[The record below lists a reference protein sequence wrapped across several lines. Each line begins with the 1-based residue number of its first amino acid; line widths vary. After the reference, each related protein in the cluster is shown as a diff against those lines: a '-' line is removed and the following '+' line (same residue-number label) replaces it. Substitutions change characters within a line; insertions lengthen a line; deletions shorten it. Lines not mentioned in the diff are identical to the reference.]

1 MIKIEKG
8 DINFRDLYKI
18 DCQGTNSTIYTD
30 GTTCFK
36 ILDKTHPDEKKGIYE
51 KFSDL
56 SGEKID
62 GVIMPEDFI
71 FDRGEFIGYTM
82 PYFANSMPLSDR
94 FFTRQ
99 VDLKKL
105 SEALT
110 KTSIIM
116 RKLHDKG
123 VMCQDFSFENVLI
136 NNKGEV
142 VYCDLDSCYFNGHE
156 SLYIS
161 YLLKRFMIDY
171 RGDLVVRGEN
181 TDRISMMISYYY
193 LMFALELQK
202 VSQRKFLRM
211 SEDVETVYNSV
222 DVANMFID
230 RSEVI
235 GDVPYLDELISA
247 NDTGILD
254 RWKHKQ
260 KAFSKRY
267 LKQR

>member
-1 MIKIEKG
+1 
-8 DINFRDLYKI
+8 
-18 DCQGTNSTIYTD
+18 
-30 GTTCFK
+30 
-36 ILDKTHPDEKKGIYE
+36 
-51 KFSDL
+51 
-56 SGEKID
+56 
-62 GVIMPEDFI
+62 
-71 FDRGEFIGYTM
+71 
-82 PYFANSMPLSDR
+82 
-94 FFTRQ
+94 
-99 VDLKKL
+99 
-105 SEALT
+105 
-110 KTSIIM
+110 
-116 RKLHDKG
+116 
-123 VMCQDFSFENVLI
+123 
-136 NNKGEV
+136 
-142 VYCDLDSCYFNGHE
+142 
-156 SLYIS
+156 
-161 YLLKRFMIDY
+161 MIDY